1 MRSTDTN
8 TLQNSFATISDF
20 LTSSIDN
27 IKIKSLQ
34 TTHFS
39 NIAKLN
45 EDFAT
50 LLATENGPAR
60 SVSASHLKTMKT
72 ALDRTQRLVRLSG
85 TAGPSVKTAYK
96 EVEAFITE
104 RIDLAL
110 VSAPYIHGRLM
121 KR

>member
-1 MRSTDTN
+1 MKSTDTN
-8 TLQNSFATISDF
+8 TLKRSFASVSEF
-20 LTSSIDN
+20 LTSSIGN

-45 EDFAT
+45 EDFAI
-50 LLATENGPAR
+50 LLATGNGPASDV
-60 SVSASHLKTMKT
+60 SVSHLKTMKT

-85 TAGPSVKTAYK
+85 TACPSVKTAYK